1 MEYYCS
7 VCNHTSIKESFI
19 FLKGTFICQNSLE
32 CKQRKDL
39 LDIEKNK
46 KLELKRIKDKHN
58 KKLWETVNIEEQFFK
73 RFDIDI
79 SKIQQLEPNFYYDKT
94 QMTFYMNNNG
104 YLEIP
109 DINIQL
115 RLSKQ
120 HFGTNSD
127 IYNFLT
133 TKESK
138 CFLCN
143 MSNNNKCM
151 NRIYLDYFD
160 ATVYQCKIKC
170 I

>member
-1 MEYYCS
+1 MEYNCS
-7 VCNHTSIKESFI
+7 VCNHRSIKESFI
-19 FLKGTFICQNSLE
+19 FLKDTFICQNSLE

-58 KKLWETVNIEEQFFK
+58 KKLWETVNLEEQFLK

-79 SKIQQLEPNFYYDKT
+79 YQIQKLEHIFYYDKT

-109 DINIQL
+109 NISIQL
-115 RLSKQ
+115 RLAKQ
-120 HFGTNSD
+120 HFGINSD

-133 TKESK
+133 AKESK

-143 MSNNNKCM
+143 MLVDNTSM

-160 ATVYQCKIKC
+160 TTVYQCKIKC
-170 I
+170 F